1 MGEPARLEAGVT
13 PNMRARLRDLI
24 AELSYESGRSFTLAS
39 GKTSGHFFNMKQ
51 SMLHPEASTLMAEMI
66 LEVMEREGLR
76 SVGGLEMGAVPLVA
90 AACTRSF
97 GGHEVTAFFVRKQ
110 KKDHGAERQIDGYLA
125 EGDDVLVL
133 DDVVTTGGSTLQAV
147 HAIRAQGATVTK
159 ALAIVDRLEG
169 ARENLAA
176 EGIELIAL
184 YDTNDFSG

>member
-1 MGEPARLEAGVT
+1 
-13 PNMRARLRDLI
+13 
-24 AELSYESGRSFTLAS
+24 
-39 GKTSGHFFNMKQ
+39 MKQ
-51 SMLHPEASTLMAEMI
+51 SMLHPEASTLMAELI

-76 SVGGLEMGAVPLVA
+76 SIGGLEMGAVPLVA

-97 GGHEVTAFFVRKQ
+97 GGHEVKAFYVRKQ
-110 KKDHGAERQIDGYLA
+110 KKDHGAEQQIDGYLD
-125 EGDDVLVL
+125 EGDEVLVL

-147 HAIRAQGATVTK
+147 HAIRARGANVTK

-184 YDTNDFSG
+184 YDTNDFSV